1 MIDALCRKRKVI
13 PMAEMSPLL
22 RVLMGV
28 LHKGSWAAGV
38 LLAIFA
44 GILLWQRWTPD
55 GLVLKQGDTGFLTV
69 LGVLFLLALYLI
81 RSIGKEMDTPGG

>member
-1 MIDALCRKRKVI
+1 
-13 PMAEMSPLL
+13 MAEMSPLL

-38 LLAIFA
+38 LLVIFA

-55 GLVLKQGDTGFLTV
+55 GLVLKQSDIGFLTV
-69 LGVLFLLALYLI
+69 LGVLFLLALYLVRGI
-81 RSIGKEMDTPGG
+81 RKEIDGGS